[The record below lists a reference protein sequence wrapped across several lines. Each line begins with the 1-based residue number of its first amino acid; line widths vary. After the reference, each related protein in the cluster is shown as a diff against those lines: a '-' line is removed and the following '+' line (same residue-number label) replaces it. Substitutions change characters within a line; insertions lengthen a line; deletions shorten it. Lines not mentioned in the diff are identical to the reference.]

1 MQTHAKSQGI
11 TKIRTRKKHKSFH
24 YHRPILLKQKLVKN
38 ICVHGKVTDIS
49 KHSEAVAQPIIL
61 FGQSM
66 TSSVTDGILGP
77 TVPYFNL

>member
-1 MQTHAKSQGI
+1 M
-11 TKIRTRKKHKSFH
+11 RTRKKHKPFH
-24 YHRPILLKQKLVKN
+24 YHRPTLLKQKLVKN

-49 KHSEAVAQPIIL
+49 KHSEAVAQSIIL

-77 TVPYFNL
+77 TVTILWFATVEN